1 MRARWIV
8 AAAVAALVGSR
19 AAGNAATIDDL
30 TPGGSYRVRVVRI
43 EGTKD
48 LAASTLRDAML
59 TKVPPWYQPWK
70 RWRARVFFNPQLFL
84 SDLERV
90 RTALRES
97 GHFVGTVGYDLEVD
111 GDNLT
116 IVIEVDEGPA
126 VKVEAVDLVTTD
138 FAPTDAERRALEAA
152 LRLHVDGVLTQSE
165 YDASRAAL
173 DRYFQ
178 QAGYAYVRVDKAAT
192 VDTATDRARVTYTIT
207 RGPVAVFG
215 ATVVSGTAAIAPY
228 LITREVQ
235 WRAGDPWDPRKVE
248 KTQANV
254 FGLHL
259 FRSVAVKP
267 ENLEAQ
273 SGVVDMA
280 IAVSE
285 GPRHEVKVGIGY
297 GLEDELRGQIRWQN
311 YDFFGGGRQL
321 GFSVKASF
329 IKQEVAGEFR
339 QPYFLSP
346 QQTFVAPLTQERDEE
361 PGFTVARIRFAP
373 RLERRLLPDLRAA
386 IGYNIEYDDTS
397 NVPEET
403 KARLDDFEPRG
414 FVSSVTGLLERNTA
428 NDLLDPHEGSVITL
442 AGEQAGGPWG
452 GDFSF
457 YRVVF
462 EAKKYIPVFGTRV
475 LAGRVRVGGGDGF
488 GSSHDLPLFRRFFAG
503 GINSTRGYGRYKVGP
518 LTDGGDPI
526 GGRSLLEGNFEF
538 RTPVYGKIGGVAFV
552 DVGEV
557 RESPFSYN
565 LADLQFGVGLGVRY
579 QTPIGPL
586 RFDFGIPLE
595 PRGQQPWQVHF
606 SIGQAF

>member
-1 MRARWIV
+1 
-8 AAAVAALVGSR
+8 
-19 AAGNAATIDDL
+19 
-30 TPGGSYRVRVVRI
+30 
-43 EGTKD
+43 
-48 LAASTLRDAML
+48 
-59 TKVPPWYQPWK
+59 VP
-70 RWRARVFFNPQLFL
+70 FNPQLFL
-84 SDLERV
+84 TDLDRV

-97 GHFVGTVGYDLEVD
+97 GHFVGTVGYDLEID
-111 GDNLT
+111 KDELT
-116 IVIEVDEGPA
+116 IVIQVEEGPA
-126 VKVEAVDLVTTD
+126 AKVESVDVVTSD
-138 FAPTDAERRALEAA
+138 FTPTDAERRALEGA
-152 LRLHVDGVLTQSE
+152 LRLKVDDVLTEEE

-173 DRYFQ
+173 DRYLQ
-178 QAGYAYVRVDKAAT
+178 QAGYAYVRVDKAAV
-192 VDTATDRARVTYTIT
+192 VDTATERARVTYTIT
-207 RGPVAVFG
+207 RGPAAVFG
-215 ATVVSGTAAIAPY
+215 ETVVSGTSAVAPR
-228 LITREVQ
+228 LIDREVQ
-235 WRAGDPWDPRKVE
+235 WHPGEPWDPRKVE

-267 ENLEAQ
+267 SNLEAQ

-280 IAVSE
+280 ITVSE
-285 GPRHEVKVGIGY
+285 GPPREIKVGIGY
-297 GLEDELRGQIRWQN
+297 GLEDELRGQIRWQH

-321 GFSVKASF
+321 GFSAKASF

-339 QPYFLSP
+339 QPYFLGP
-346 QQTFVAPLTQERDEE
+346 QQTFVAPLTQAREEE

-373 RLERRLLPDLRAA
+373 RIERRLLPDLRAA

-397 NVPEET
+397 NVPDET
-403 KARLDDFEPRG
+403 KARLEDFKARG
-414 FVSSVTGLLERNTA
+414 FVSSVTALLERNTA
-428 NDLLDPHEGSVITL
+428 NDLLDPHEGSVMTL
-442 AGEQAGGPWG
+442 TGEQAGGPWG

-457 YRVVF
+457 YKVAF
-462 EAKKYIPVFGTRV
+462 EAKKYVPVFGTRV
-475 LAGRVRVGGGDGF
+475 LAGRVRIGGGDGF
-488 GSSHDLPLFRRFFAG
+488 GSTHDIPIFRRFFAG
-503 GINSTRGYGRYKVGP
+503 GVNSTRGYGRYEIGP

-565 LADLQFGVGLGVRY
+565 LADLQFGVGVGVRY

-586 RFDFGIPLE
+586 RLDFGIPLE

>member
-8 AAAVAALVGSR
+8 GAVIAVLVGSPVL
-19 AAGNAATIDDL
+19 GVTATVDDL
-30 TPGGSYRVRVVRI
+30 TPGGTYRVRAIRF
-43 EGTKD
+43 EGTKE
-48 LAASTLRDAML
+48 LSASTLRDAML

-70 RWRARVFFNPQLFL
+70 RWRQRVPFNPQLFL
-84 SDLERV
+84 SDLDRV

-97 GHFVGTVGYDLEVD
+97 GHFVGTVGYDLEID
-111 GDNLT
+111 KDELT
-116 IVIEVDEGPA
+116 IVIQVEEGPA
-126 VKVEAVDLVTTD
+126 AKVESVDVVTTD
-138 FAPTDAERRALEAA
+138 FTPTDAEHRALEGA
-152 LRLHVDGVLTQSE
+152 LRLHVDDVLTQTE

-173 DRYFQ
+173 DRYLQ
-178 QAGYAYVRVDKAAT
+178 QAGYAYVRVDKAAI
-192 VDTATDRARVTYTIT
+192 VDTATDRARVTFTIT
-207 RGPVAVFG
+207 RGPAAVFG
-215 ATVVSGTAAIAPY
+215 ETVVIGTSAVAPR

-235 WRAGDPWDPRKVE
+235 WHSGDPWDPREVE
-248 KTQANV
+248 KAQANV

-267 ENLEAQ
+267 SNLEAQ

-280 IAVSE
+280 ITVSE
-285 GPRHEVKVGIGY
+285 GPPREIKVGIGY
-297 GLEDELRGQIRWQN
+297 GVEDELRGQIRWQN

-329 IKQEVAGEFR
+329 IQQQVAAEFR

-346 QQTFVAPLTQERDEE
+346 QQTFVAPLTQEREEE

-373 RLERRLLPDLRAA
+373 RIERRLLPDLRVA

-397 NVPEET
+397 NVPDET
-403 KARLDDFEPRG
+403 KASLEEFKPRG
-414 FVSSVTGLLERNTA
+414 FVSSITGLLERNTA
-428 NDLLDPHEGSVITL
+428 NDLLDPHEGSVMTL

-457 YRVVF
+457 YKVTF
-462 EAKKYIPVFGTRV
+462 EAKKYVPVFGTRV
-475 LAGRVRVGGGDGF
+475 LAGRVRIGGGDAF
-488 GSSHDLPLFRRFFAG
+488 GQSQDIPIFRRFFAG
-503 GINSTRGYGRYKVGP
+503 GINSTRGYGRYKIGP

-538 RTPVYGKIGGVAFV
+538 RTPVYKKIGGVAFV

-565 LADLQFGVGLGVRY
+565 LDDLQFGVGLGVRY

-586 RFDFGIPLE
+586 RLDFGIPLE